1 MSDENE
7 SFRRRVFYDKIDEV
21 LKKFKKRSER
31 LELIDTGDYTAEEY
45 EGCLIELRRINRWL
59 GDESALKKSLL
70 REITKQNPKEFS
82 VLDIGAG
89 SGEFLR
95 IIARFARQKN
105 IKPRL
110 FGLELNAR
118 SANSIV
124 EESINYEEIHAVRA
138 NALILP
144 FADNSFDYAIC
155 SLFTHH
161 FANEKVVEILR
172 EMSRVARRKIFVVDL
187 HRHPIA
193 YYFYTSIGKIFLRNR
208 LIRHD
213 GALSI
218 LRSFKPAE
226 LSALA
231 EAANLAEIKISRHF
245 PYRIVLEGK

>member
-1 MSDENE
+1 MSG
-7 SFRRRVFYDKIDEV
+7 
-21 LKKFKKRSER
+21 KFKKRSEK

-45 EGCLIELRRINRWL
+45 EGCLVELRRINRWL

-70 REITKQNPKEFS
+70 RDISKSDPKEFS

-95 IIARFARQKN
+95 VIARYARRRK
-105 IKPRL
+105 IKPTL
-110 FGLELNAR
+110 CGLELNAR
-118 SANSIV
+118 SAASIL
-124 EESINYEEIHAVRA
+124 EESKNYGEISAVRA
-138 NALILP
+138 NALITP

-161 FANEKVVEILR
+161 FADEKVVEILR
-172 EMSRVARRKIFVVDL
+172 EMSRVARRKIFIIDL

-231 EAANLAEIKISRHF
+231 ETANLAEIKVTRRF
-245 PYRIVLEGK
+245 PYRIVLEGKRRAIC

>member
-1 MSDENE
+1 MFEE
-7 SFRRRVFYDKIDEV
+7 
-21 LKKFKKRSER
+21 FKKRSEK

-45 EGCLIELRRINRWL
+45 EGCLVELRRINRWL

-70 REITKQNPKEFS
+70 REISKCNLKEFS

-95 IIARFARQKN
+95 IIARFARQKK
-105 IKPRL
+105 IKSRL
-110 FGLELNAR
+110 YGLELNAR
-118 SANSIV
+118 SASSIV
-124 EESINYEEIHAVRA
+124 EESTSYGEIHAVRA

-172 EMSRVARRKIFVVDL
+172 EMNRVTRRKIFVIDL

-226 LSALA
+226 LHALA
-231 EAANLAEIKISRHF
+231 ETAKLAEIKVTRHF